1 MDASHSARHRGRKSG
16 LEMSQKDK
24 CVNAPKPK
32 SKSKE
37 VKQKGIL
44 EKGPRV
50 QDDVISVAANLIEEN
65 KNFGNIVQDKYQKLK
80 SVDNDQQTSTTH
92 TQQNPKTN
100 LNQQNKEKT
109 DLYAQRGSCSLDI
122 SPTTA
127 YPLDVSL
134 HQLTKQNLLVE
145 GPTQDGMTSPTE
157 DLINENPSIGNTS
170 LNKHPR
176 SKSSTTEEVFLEM
189 SPTVQNQQMPNS
201 DGIKIPTRTQQEERY
216 VQKGNC
222 SVDMLSTSSC
232 SPDVSIN
239 QSTKQNL
246 LVERPNQD
254 GITSSA
260 EDLINENPP
269 IGKNSQDEYTRSK
282 SNDSNHSST
291 TIVTKS

>member
-127 YPLDVSL
+127 YPHCTSR
-134 HQLTKQNLLVE
+134 QNKTKQNLLVE
-145 GPTQDGMTSPTE
+145 GPTQDGMTSFAEE

-170 LNKHPR
+170 LDKHPR
-176 SKSSTTEEVFLEM
+176 SRM
-189 SPTVQNQQMPNS
+189 SPTIQNQ
-201 DGIKIPTRTQQEERY
+201 
-216 VQKGNC
+216 
-222 SVDMLSTSSC
+222 
-232 SPDVSIN
+232 
-239 QSTKQNL
+239 
-246 LVERPNQD
+246 
-254 GITSSA
+254 
-260 EDLINENPP
+260 
-269 IGKNSQDEYTRSK
+269 
-282 SNDSNHSST
+282 
-291 TIVTKS
+291 